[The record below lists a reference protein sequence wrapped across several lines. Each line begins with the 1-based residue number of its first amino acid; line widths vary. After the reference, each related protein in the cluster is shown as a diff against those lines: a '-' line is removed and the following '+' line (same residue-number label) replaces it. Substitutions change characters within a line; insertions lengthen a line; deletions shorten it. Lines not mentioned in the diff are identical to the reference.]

1 MHEVIYGFQQ
11 KIPKRYSKA
20 LATIVRKLLQKD
32 PEKRPNIR
40 KLMKYRLTIQTV
52 KSFVSDFK
60 GVSNEVYWRIRRP
73 LLRDFSSDYHIFEAS
88 PEGSQD

>member
-20 LATIVRKLLQKD
+20 LATIVRKLLQKE
-32 PEKRPNIR
+32 PEKRPNIN
-40 KLMKYRLTIQTV
+40 KLMKYRLTVQTV
-52 KSFVSDFK
+52 KSFVSEFK

-73 LLRDFSSDYHIFEAS
+73 LIRDFSTEYSIFDKP
-88 PEGSQD
+88 PEGS